1 MAMVPE
7 VAVAHDA
14 APLEAEALPVGHG
27 EHTSFLLAAPPTARK
42 AGTVKAKK
50 VAASWGDVAPP
61 AGCALSFAARFC
73 SRF

>member
-42 AGTVKAKK
+42 V
-50 VAASWGDVAPP
+50 P
-61 AGCALSFAARFC
+61 AGHAWHTPAP
-73 SRF
+73 SRCVPAGQ